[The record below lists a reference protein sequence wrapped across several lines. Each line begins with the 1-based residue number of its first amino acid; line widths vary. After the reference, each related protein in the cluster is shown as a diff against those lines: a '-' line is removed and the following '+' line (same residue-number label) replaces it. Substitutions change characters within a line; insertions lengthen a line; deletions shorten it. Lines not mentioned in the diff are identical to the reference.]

1 MNKSGCNN
9 LQLPVPP
16 SSVSYAPSGGEGSF
30 SGSAATSAAVSPAV
44 VSKNPMGAADR
55 QQGDKTGTLVA
66 WKR

>member
-30 SGSAATSAAVSPAV
+30 SGSTATSAAVSPAV
-44 VSKNPMGAADR
+44 VSKNPMGADR